1 MDWAVGCHLGRDK
14 TIEKVSSRFYW
25 RNNSKSGNDIRKA
38 QERTNFT
45 MAQTI
50 DIIVC
55 HILEN
60 TILDRYSINVASSNI
75 SDV

>member
-1 MDWAVGCHLGRDK
+1 MDWAVGCHLDRDK

-25 RNNSKSGNDIRKA
+25 QIIQKVEMNIKKA

-45 MAQTI
+45 MAKNI
-50 DIIVC
+50 DIIIFVC

-60 TILDRYSINVASSNI
+60 TILDR
-75 SDV
+75 